1 MRQLKTLG
9 SFILLSAIGAQ
20 LTACTDPIVMLPGG
34 KLSGEVKPALK
45 TWQSVPDVVQLEM
58 RPDSPYSVNI
68 WAVVSNGKLYVAT
81 QDAKWQPFIE
91 AEDDVR
97 LRIDS
102 TVYELEA
109 EQVDDAEELMAA
121 AAVYREKYDYDSD
134 EPMLSD
140 ASVYRLEARD

>member
-1 MRQLKTLG
+1 MKVKMMKTL
-9 SFILLSAIGAQ
+9 
-20 LTACTDPIVMLPGG
+20 
-34 KLSGEVKPALK
+34 
-45 TWQSVPDVVQLEM
+45 
-58 RPDSPYSVNI
+58 
-68 WAVVSNGKLYVAT
+68 AVVVAT
-81 QDAKWQPFIE
+81 SFAIPSIAA

-134 EPMLSD
+134 EPMLSG